1 MATKRMFL
9 DALVLMHSVDALV
22 LMHSVIEKNME
33 RNAHSNILYK
43 EEFWAKETS
52 GDDIFTIVQ

>member
-1 MATKRMFL
+1 MFL